1 MKWQIK
7 IIMES
12 KKNGR
17 AMKRKQKAIA
27 IFIAY
32 NAEKTLREFYKNFPK
47 RYFDD
52 IILVDDASKDNTF
65 NLAKKLGIRSFQN
78 PVNLGYGGNLKRAI
92 CIALQLGADILVDIH
107 PDGEYKASA
116 IPEAL
121 KKVKSGSQFVLGNRF
136 TTFLGPVR
144 SGMFIWK
151 LLPIKILNWI
161 DQLVLG
167 VELGDFHQGF
177 RVYTRTML
185 ERINFLENSNDY
197 LFSFEIIAQAVFRKV
212 KISQVPVET
221 VYKGNKRGIR
231 LKHVL
236 AYSISMFIILWQFIL
251 AKHGW
256 PSKIF
261 EKPKEDLNK
270 AVF

>member
-1 MKWQIK
+1 
-7 IIMES
+7 
-12 KKNGR
+12 
-17 AMKRKQKAIA
+17 MKRKPKVIA

-32 NAEKTLREFYKNFPK
+32 NAEKTLTEFYKNFPK
-47 RYFDD
+47 HYFDD

-65 NLAKKLGIRSFQN
+65 NLAKKLGIKSFQN

-92 CIALQLGADILVDIH
+92 CIALQLGGDILVDIH
-107 PDGEYKASA
+107 PDGEYKTSA

-121 KKVKSGSQFVLGNRF
+121 EKVKSGSQFVLGNRF
-136 TTFLGPVR
+136 TTFFGPVE

-161 DQLVLG
+161 DKLVLG
-167 VELGDFHQGF
+167 VDLGDFHQGF
-177 RVYTRTML
+177 RVYTRTMM
-185 ERINFLENSNDY
+185 EKINFLENSDNY
-197 LFSFEIIAQAVFRKV
+197 LFSFEIITQTIFSKI

-221 VYKGNKRGIR
+221 VYKGEKRGIR
-231 LKHVL
+231 LKHAL
-236 AYSISMFIILWQFIL
+236 IYSIFSFQILWQFIL

-261 EKPKEDLNK
+261 EKPKDNLEKRILTKADL
-270 AVF
+270 

>member
-1 MKWQIK
+1 MKK
-7 IIMES
+7 
-12 KKNGR
+12 
-17 AMKRKQKAIA
+17 KQKVIA

-32 NAEKTLREFYKNFPK
+32 NAEKTLEEFYKNFPK

-65 NLAKKLGIRSFQN
+65 KLAKKLGIKSYQN

-92 CIALQLGADILVDIH
+92 CLALKFGGDILVDIH
-107 PDGEYKASA
+107 PDGEYKTSA

-121 KKVKSGSQFVLGNRF
+121 NRVKSGAQFVLGNRF

-144 SGMFIWK
+144 NGMFIWK

-161 DQLVLG
+161 DKLVLG
-167 VELGDFHQGF
+167 VDLADFHQGF

-185 ERINFLENSNDY
+185 EKINFLENSNSY
-197 LFSFEIIAQAVFRKV
+197 LFSFEIVTQAIFNKI

-221 VYKGNKRGIR
+221 VYKGKKRGIG
-231 LKHVL
+231 LKHAL
-236 AYSISMFIILWQFIL
+236 TYSFSMCIILMKYIL
-251 AKHGW
+251 AKRGW
-256 PSKIF
+256 PSRIF
-261 EKPKEDLNK
+261 EKPKDNLNK
-270 AVF
+270 ADF

>member
-1 MKWQIK
+1 
-7 IIMES
+7 
-12 KKNGR
+12 
-17 AMKRKQKAIA
+17 MKRKQKVIA

-32 NAEKTLREFYKNFPK
+32 NAEKTLGEFYKNFPK

-65 NLAKKLGIRSFQN
+65 KLAKKLGIRSYRN

-92 CIALQLGADILVDIH
+92 CIALQLGGDILVDIH
-107 PDGEYKASA
+107 PDGEYKTSV

-121 KKVKSGSQFVLGNRF
+121 NRVKAGSQFVLGNRF
-136 TTFLGPVR
+136 ATFFGPVI

-161 DQLVLG
+161 DKLILG
-167 VELGDFHQGF
+167 VDLGDFHQGF
-177 RVYTRTML
+177 RVYTRTMM
-185 ERINFLENSNDY
+185 EKINFLDNSNDY
-197 LFSFEIIAQAVFRKV
+197 LFSFEIIAQAVFRKI

-221 VYKGNKRGIR
+221 VYKGKKRGIR
-231 LKHVL
+231 LKHAL
-236 AYSISMFIILWQFIL
+236 TYSIFMLMILWQFIL

-261 EKPKEDLNK
+261 EKPKDNLENRY
-270 AVF
+270 